1 MRDLLALLR
10 GSVYTSRC
18 KLFNRNIT
26 IGNGLRIYKKLR
38 IIARGKVIIGDDC
51 VVDGIIGDDSYH
63 VCIDSY
69 NPATVIRI
77 GNHARL
83 FAARIG
89 ARHQITIGDDVLIE
103 ESGITDTDFH
113 SIEKGRRDPS
123 DENREKCKV
132 SIGNRV
138 SIGARSMVLKGVT
151 IGDDAIISPGSVV
164 TASVKPG
171 SIVCGNPARPFHG
184 TNP

>member
-1 MRDLLALLR
+1 MRDLLALFR
-10 GSVYTSRC
+10 GSAYIFWCRY
-18 KLFNRNIT
+18 FNRNVT
-26 IGNGLRIYKKLR
+26 IGSGLRIYKRLR
-38 IIARGKVIIGDDC
+38 VKARGKVIIGNNC
-51 VVDGIIGDDSYH
+51 IVDGIIGDNSHY

-69 NPATVIRI
+69 DHSTIVSI
-77 GNHARL
+77 GSNVRL

-89 ARHQITIGDDVLIE
+89 AKYQITIGDDVLIE
-103 ESGITDTDFH
+103 ESGIIDTDFH
-113 SIEKGRRDPS
+113 SINKGRGDPS

-138 SIGARSMVLKGVT
+138 SIGARSIITKGVT

-171 SIVCGNPARPFHG
+171 SIVCGNPARPYHG
-184 TNP
+184 TTP

>member
-1 MRDLLALLR
+1 MRDSLALLR
-10 GSVYTSRC
+10 GSVYTYRC
-18 KLFNRNIT
+18 RLFNTNIT
-26 IGNGLRIYKKLR
+26 IGSGLRIYKKLR
-38 IIARGKVIIGDDC
+38 INARGKVNIGNDC
-51 VVDGIIGDDSYH
+51 VVDGIIGDKSLY

-89 ARHQITIGDDVLIE
+89 AKHQITIGDDVLIE

-123 DENREKCKV
+123 DENLEKCKV

-138 SIGARSMVLKGVT
+138 SVGARSMIMKGVT

-171 SIVCGNPARPFHG
+171 SVVCGNPARPFHG
-184 TNP
+184 STP